1 LTVDITSIIALYG
14 TTSQKILIWA
24 GFNLL
29 VLVMLALD
37 LGIFHH
43 KDHKISVKEGL
54 VWSAIWV
61 VVALIF
67 NVFVYYWQGPERG
80 LQFFT
85 GYLIERSLSIDN
97 IFVFLLIFTYFG
109 VPDKYQYKVLFW
121 GILGALIFR
130 GLFIALGTLLI
141 AKFHW
146 VIYIFGAFLVFTG
159 IKMGFAGESE
169 IHPEKNPI
177 LRFVR
182 RFLPISKDYVN
193 GKFFIRKNKTLVAT
207 PLFVVLVVVESTD
220 VVFAV
225 DSIPAIF
232 AITLD
237 PFIVYTSNVF
247 AILGLRALYFA
258 IAGLMDMFYYLKY
271 GLSAILSFVGVKML
285 ISAWYKIPDL
295 MALGIIAGM
304 LLLSIVF
311 SIARPHPKK
320 IDPHLKKTAAKI
332 EE

>member
-1 LTVDITSIIALYG
+1 MQELLANKYF
-14 TTSQKILIWA
+14 IWG
-24 GFNLL
+24 GFNIL
-29 VLVMLALD
+29 VLAMLALD
-37 LGIFHH
+37 LGIFHR

-54 VWSAIWV
+54 VWSVIWV

-67 NVFVYYWQGPERG
+67 NVVVYFWQGEAKA

-109 VPDKYQYKVLFW
+109 VPDKFQYKVLFW
-121 GILGALIFR
+121 GIIGALVMR
-130 GLFIALGTLLI
+130 GLFIGIGALLI

-146 VIYIFGAFLVFTG
+146 IIYIFGAFLVYTG
-159 IKMGFAGESE
+159 IKMGAAGETKIE
-169 IHPEKNPI
+169 PEKNPV

-182 RFLPISKDYVN
+182 RFVPLTDNYDK
-193 GKFFIRKNKTLVAT
+193 GKFFIKEAGKKLGT
-207 PLFVVLVVVESTD
+207 PLFVVLIVVETTD

-271 GLSAILSFVGVKML
+271 GLSAILAFVGVKML
-285 ISAWYKIPDL
+285 ISGFYKIPD
-295 MALGIIAGM
+295 MTALGIIAFF
-304 LLLSIVF
+304 LAVSIIV
-311 SIARPHPKK
+311 SILKPHKK
-320 IDPHLKKTAAKI
+320 S
-332 EE
+332 E

>member
-1 LTVDITSIIALYG
+1 LQELLSNKII
-14 TTSQKILIWA
+14 IWG
-24 GFNLL
+24 GFNVL
-29 VLVMLALD
+29 VLIMLALD
-37 LGIFHH
+37 LGIFHR
-43 KDHKISVKEGL
+43 KDHRITVKEGL
-54 VWSAIWV
+54 IWSLIWII
-61 VVALIF
+61 VALIF
-67 NVFVYYWQGPERG
+67 NVIVYFWQGQEKA

-97 IFVFLLIFTYFG
+97 IFVFLLIFTFFS

-121 GILGALIFR
+121 GILGALVMR
-130 GLFIALGTLLI
+130 GLFIGMGVFLI
-141 AKFHW
+141 SKFHW
-146 VIYIFGAFLVFTG
+146 VIYIFGAFLVYTG
-159 IKMGFAGESE
+159 IKMGVVEDKKIE
-169 IHPEKNPI
+169 PEHNPI

-182 RFLPISKDYVN
+182 KFLPITDKYESGHFFTRI
-193 GKFFIRKNKTLVAT
+193 GKKLYGT

-285 ISAWYKIPDL
+285 ISGYYHIPDL
-295 MALGIIAGM
+295 VALGIIA
-304 LLLSIVF
+304 LLLAISIIA
-311 SIARPHPKK
+311 SILRPKP
-320 IDPHLKKTAAKI
+320 
-332 EE
+332 EEITPPDSGKG

>member
-1 LTVDITSIIALYG
+1 METITELLTHKY
-14 TTSQKILIWA
+14 ILWG

-43 KDHKISVKEGL
+43 KDHRISIKEGL
-54 VWSAIWV
+54 LWSVIWI
-61 VVALIF
+61 VVALLF
-67 NVFVYYWQGPERG
+67 NVFVYFWRGPEVG

-97 IFVFLLIFTYFG
+97 IFVFLLIFTYFK

-121 GILGALIFR
+121 GIIGALVFR
-130 GLFIALGTLLI
+130 GLFIAVGAILI
-141 AKFHW
+141 STFHW
-146 VIYIFGAFLVFTG
+146 VIYIFGAFLVYTG
-159 IKMGFAGESE
+159 IKMAFAGDQE
-169 IHPEKNPI
+169 IEPEKNPI
-177 LRFVR
+177 LKIVR
-182 RFLPISKDYVN
+182 KFLPISKNYVN
-193 GKFFIRKNKTLVAT
+193 GHFVTRIDGKKFAT
-207 PLFVVLVVVESTD
+207 PLLVVLIVVETTD

-285 ISAWYKIPDL
+285 ISSFYKMHD
-295 MALGIIAGM
+295 MVALGIIAG
-304 LLLSIVF
+304 LLAVSIIA
-311 SIARPHPKK
+311 SILRPVKK
-320 IDPHLKKTAAKI
+320 S
-332 EE
+332 